1 MSTGAGGSCAHAEG
15 RSTAAGGTCSH
26 AEGQGTRATE
36 SWAHAEGYNTE
47 ASGAISHAEG
57 NACAAKGY
65 ASHAEGQG
73 TIAAS
78 DYQHVQ
84 GKYNLED
91 AGFKYLHIVGNGKTE
106 QNDAGETVEV
116 RSNAHTLD
124 WAGNAWFAGSVE
136 GTALILKSA
145 GDKFFQL
152 TVDDAGTLKIAE
164 LLR

>member
-1 MSTGAGGSCAHAEG
+1 M
-15 RSTAAGGTCSH
+15 
-26 AEGQGTRATE
+26 
-36 SWAHAEGYNTE
+36 
-47 ASGAISHAEG
+47 
-57 NACAAKGY
+57 
-65 ASHAEGQG
+65 
-73 TIAAS
+73 
-78 DYQHVQ
+78 
-84 GKYNLED
+84 ED
-91 AGFKYLHIVGNGKTE
+91 ADSRYLHIVGNGDD
-106 QNDAGETVEV
+106 DAN